1 MAFIYSSFYSNALGQ
16 EMDLDLYLPNDY
28 TNRTSI
34 SQPQAIIYFLHGLSR
49 SQRYFRELSAA
60 NRYARDNQLAVVYIS
75 APQSWY
81 SDMVH
86 GMNYY
91 TYITEELPQLLK
103 SMYGLEFPREKTF
116 LAGLSMGGYGTWKIG
131 LSRPDMFSAIAP
143 MSAPCD
149 IRAVA
154 GIIKQM
160 RAAGKPVTGL
170 ESVVNT
176 FGDDVEIQDKD
187 DIFWLLEQ
195 VSKLPADQQPRIRSM
210 CGKQDELIS
219 IFKQNVK
226 LDAFAQ
232 TLPLADYKFWKW
244 DGAHE
249 YSFWDRAVLHAIAFF
264 LENDYDEQEIQKWR
278 CEKE

>member
-1 MAFIYSSFYSNALGQ
+1 MAFISSNFYSAKLGQ
-16 EMDLDLYLPNDY
+16 EVDIELYLPNDY
-28 TNRTSI
+28 TSKTGI
-34 SQPQAIIYFLHGLSR
+34 IQPQAIVYFLHGLSR
-49 SQRYFRELSAA
+49 SQKYFKELSAT
-60 NRYARDNQLAVVYIS
+60 NRYARDNQLAIVYVS

-91 TYITEELPQLLK
+91 SYITEELPLLLK

-131 LSRPDMFSAIAP
+131 LSRPDLFAAIAP

-149 IRAVA
+149 VEMISAML
-154 GIIKQM
+154 KQM
-160 RAAGKPVTGL
+160 VAEGKPVTGL
-170 ESVVNT
+170 ESFINA
-176 FGDDVEIQDKD
+176 FGQDCEISEKD
-187 DIFWLLEQ
+187 SIFKLLEN

-210 CGKQDELIS
+210 CGKQDQLIQ
-219 IFKQNVK
+219 IYKQNVK
-226 LDAFAQ
+226 LDQFAQ

-249 YSFWDRAVLHAIAFF
+249 YSFWDRGILHAIAFF
-264 LENDYDEQEIQKWR
+264 LENDYDEKEIRKWR

>member
-1 MAFIYSSFYSNALGQ
+1 MAFITSNFYSAALGQ
-16 EMDLDLYLPNDY
+16 EVDLEIYLPNDY
-28 TNRTSI
+28 TNKTSI
-34 SQPQAIIYFLHGLSR
+34 SQPQAVIYFLHGLSR
-49 SQRYFRELSAA
+49 SQKYFKELSAT

-86 GMNYY
+86 GMKYY
-91 TYITEELPQLLK
+91 TYITEELPKLLK

-149 IRAVA
+149 MKTVA
-154 GIIKQM
+154 EMIKK
-160 RAAGKPVTGL
+160 RKAAGADTRGF
-170 ESVVNT
+170 SSFFNA
-176 FGDDVEIQDKD
+176 FGDDMNIKDED
-187 DIFWLLEQ
+187 DIFCLLEK
-195 VSKLPADQQPRIRSM
+195 VSKLPAEQQPRIRSM

-219 IFKQNVK
+219 IYKQNVK
-226 LDAFAQ
+226 LDEFAK
-232 TLPLADYKFWKW
+232 TLPLADYKFWRW

-249 YSFWDRAVLHAIAFF
+249 YSFWDRAILHAIAFF
-264 LENDYDEQEIQKWR
+264 LENDYDEKEIRKWR
-278 CEKE
+278 CERE

>member
-1 MAFIYSSFYSNALGQ
+1 MAFITSSFYSAKLGQ
-16 EMDLDLYLPNDY
+16 EVELDLYLPNDY
-28 TNRTSI
+28 TNKTGI
-34 SQPQAIIYFLHGLSR
+34 SQPQAVIYFLHGLSR
-49 SQRYFRELSAA
+49 SQQYFRELSAT
-60 NRYARDNQLAVVYIS
+60 NRYARDNQLAIVYIS

-91 TYITEELPQLLK
+91 SYITEELPLLLK
-103 SMYGLEFPREKTF
+103 SMYGLEFSREKTF

-149 IRAVA
+149 IRMVA
-154 GIIKQM
+154 EIVRKFN
-160 RAAGKPVTGL
+160 AAGKPVSGL
-170 ESVVNT
+170 ESIMST
-176 FGDDVEIQDKD
+176 FGTDPVIEDKD

-195 VSKLPADQQPRIRSM
+195 VSKMPADLQPRIRSM

-226 LDAFAQ
+226 LDEFAK

-249 YSFWDRAVLHAIAFF
+249 YSFWDRAILHAIAFF
-264 LENDYDEQEIQKWR
+264 LENDYDETEIRKWR
-278 CEKE
+278 CERE

>member
-1 MAFIYSSFYSNALGQ
+1 MAFINSSFYSAALGQ
-16 EMDLDLYLPNDY
+16 EVELDLYLPNDY
-28 TNRTSI
+28 TNKTSI
-34 SQPQAIIYFLHGLSR
+34 SQPQAIVYFLHGLSR
-49 SQRYFRELSAA
+49 SQQYFRELSAT
-60 NRYARDNQLAVVYIS
+60 NRYARDNQLAIVYIS

-86 GMNYY
+86 GMKYY

-149 IRAVA
+149 IRMVA
-154 GIIKQM
+154 DIVKKLN
-160 RAAGKPVTGL
+160 AAGKPATGL
-170 ESVVNT
+170 ESIMST
-176 FGDDVEIQDKD
+176 FGDDPVIEDKD
-187 DIFWLLEQ
+187 DIFYLLEKA
-195 VSKLPADQQPRIRSM
+195 SKLPAELQPRIRSM

-226 LDAFAQ
+226 LDNFAQ

-249 YSFWDRAVLHAIAFF
+249 YSFWDRAILHAIAFF
-264 LENDYDEQEIQKWR
+264 LENDYDEKEIQKWR
-278 CEKE
+278 CERE

>member
-1 MAFIYSSFYSNALGQ
+1 MAFITSNFYSAALGQ
-16 EMDLDLYLPNDY
+16 EVDLEIYLPNDY
-28 TNRTSI
+28 TNKTSI
-34 SQPQAIIYFLHGLSR
+34 SQPQAVIYFLHGLSR
-49 SQRYFRELSAA
+49 SQKYFKELSAT

-86 GMNYY
+86 GMKYY
-91 TYITEELPQLLK
+91 TYITEELPKLLK

-149 IRAVA
+149 MKTVA
-154 GIIKQM
+154 EMIKK
-160 RAAGKPVTGL
+160 RKAAGADTSGFT
-170 ESVVNT
+170 SFFSA
-176 FGDDVEIQDKD
+176 FGDDMNIKDED
-187 DIFWLLEQ
+187 DIFCLLEK
-195 VSKLPADQQPRIRSM
+195 VSELPAEQQPRIRSM

-219 IFKQNVK
+219 IYKQNVK
-226 LDAFAQ
+226 LDEFAK
-232 TLPLADYKFWKW
+232 TLPLADYKFWRW

-249 YSFWDRAVLHAIAFF
+249 YSFWDRAILHAIAFF
-264 LENDYDEQEIQKWR
+264 LENDYDEKEIRKWR
-278 CEKE
+278 CERE

>member
-1 MAFIYSSFYSNALGQ
+1 MAFITSNFYSAALGQ
-16 EMDLDLYLPNDY
+16 EVDLEIYLPNDY
-28 TNRTSI
+28 TNKTSI
-34 SQPQAIIYFLHGLSR
+34 SQPQAVIYFLHGLSR
-49 SQRYFRELSAA
+49 SQKYFKELSAT

-86 GMNYY
+86 GMKYY
-91 TYITEELPQLLK
+91 TYITEELPKLLK

-149 IRAVA
+149 MKTVA
-154 GIIKQM
+154 EMIKK
-160 RAAGKPVTGL
+160 RKASGADTSGF
-170 ESVVNT
+170 SSFFNA
-176 FGDDVEIQDKD
+176 FGDDMNIKVED
-187 DIFWLLEQ
+187 DIFCLLEK
-195 VSKLPADQQPRIRSM
+195 VSKLPAEQQPRIRSM

-219 IFKQNVK
+219 IYKQNVK
-226 LDAFAQ
+226 LDEFAK
-232 TLPLADYKFWKW
+232 TLPLADYKFWRW

-249 YSFWDRAVLHAIAFF
+249 YSFWDRAILHAIAFF
-264 LENDYDEQEIQKWR
+264 LENDYDEKEIRKWR
-278 CEKE
+278 CERE

>member
-1 MAFIYSSFYSNALGQ
+1 MAFISSNFYSAALGQ
-16 EMDLDLYLPNDY
+16 EVDLEIYLPNDY
-28 TNRTSI
+28 TNKTSI
-34 SQPQAIIYFLHGLSR
+34 SQPQAVIYFLHGLSR
-49 SQRYFRELSAA
+49 SQKYFKELSAT

-86 GMNYY
+86 GMKYY
-91 TYITEELPQLLK
+91 TYITEELPKLLK

-149 IRAVA
+149 MKTVA
-154 GIIKQM
+154 EMIKK
-160 RAAGKPVTGL
+160 RKAAGADTSGF
-170 ESVVNT
+170 SSFFSA
-176 FGDDVEIQDKD
+176 FGDDMNIKDED
-187 DIFWLLEQ
+187 DIFCLLEK
-195 VSKLPADQQPRIRSM
+195 VSKLPAEQQPRIRSM

-219 IFKQNVK
+219 IYKQNVK
-226 LDAFAQ
+226 LDEFAK
-232 TLPLADYKFWKW
+232 TLPLADYKFWRW

-249 YSFWDRAVLHAIAFF
+249 YSFWDRAILHAIAFF
-264 LENDYDEQEIQKWR
+264 LENDYDEKEIRKWR
-278 CEKE
+278 CERE